1 MTWHAALDHTPE
13 QLVAVERAA
22 GRIDAERRLGRLI
35 DTNRAFAGGKD
46 YTRLAHQLLRQLEQK
61 D

>member
-1 MTWHAALDHTPE
+1 
-13 QLVAVERAA
+13 
-22 GRIDAERRLGRLI
+22 LI

-46 YTRLAHQLLRQLEQK
+46 YTRLAHQLLRQIEQQ